1 MTFDVR
7 IEKKNE
13 TKRRLDWYFPSGSE
27 LKYVLRLIAMLNKI
41 QWRWKHICIHYEKK
55 IESHS
60 RFFFPFRFK
69 ELEVICVIFVFLPI
83 CIFAFRLPICI
94 INPLMRP
101 AHQSNIFLSHLILLS
116 IRFGCF
122 ISFKRKIWKLFIFF
136 FSFRFNS
143 WTGNACSYFDFIS
156 FRSLNSSSYLSF
168 SISTFHFR
176 YFLLI

>member
-1 MTFDVR
+1 MVFSKRVG
-7 IEKKNE
+7 
-13 TKRRLDWYFPSGSE
+13 TK
-27 LKYVLRLIAMLNKI
+27 
-41 QWRWKHICIHYEKK
+41 ICIASYCDVEQNSVEMETHLHSLWKK

-83 CIFAFRLPICI
+83 CIFSFRLPICI